1 MSPRLYL
8 SAPLVTDVHKYKQL
22 DYRTLALFERTNAP
36 ALEELYLAPMDGSNK
51 QAFYSVDPMDL
62 PLRERHGMLLGGIG
76 PRPVAW
82 VCSVNAAEQVNL
94 APFSFFNIFS
104 SNPPILIFS
113 PARSGRT
120 NTTKHTYDN
129 VKEVPEVVVNMV
141 PHHLLHQMV
150 LSSLEYPKGV
160 DEMYKAGLS
169 PVQSIKVK
177 PPRVGESPVQL
188 ECKVIEVKE
197 LGDEGGA
204 GNLIICQVIQM
215 HYSNA
220 ILDENGKPDPRKLD
234 LIGRLGGAWYT
245 KVDEQSLFELKSDVT
260 RIGMGFDAMPDE
272 VKNSPFLTGNQLGI
286 LASIPEPPD
295 ETSVND
301 YKLDEL
307 SELFMDLQDEPE
319 KLMEALHK
327 RAAKELSTG
336 DVETAWK
343 TLLSFNP

>member
-1 MSPRLYL
+1 VI
-8 SAPLVTDVHKYKQL
+8 SAPLVTDDHKYKQL
-22 DYRTLALFERTNAP
+22 DYRALALIDSCCSQMSEP
-36 ALEELYLAPMDGSNK
+36 VSLASMDRD
-51 QAFYSVDPMDL
+51 QFYSVDPMEL
-62 PLRERHGMLLGGIG
+62 PLRQRHGMLLGGIG

-82 VCSVNAAEQVNL
+82 VCSIDAEDQVNL

-141 PHHLLHQMV
+141 PYHLLQQMV

-160 DEMYKAGLS
+160 DEMYKAGLEAKE
-169 PVQSIKVK
+169 SIKVR
-177 PPRVGESPVQL
+177 PPRVAESPVQL

-197 LGDEGGA
+197 LGTEGGA
-204 GNLIICQVIQM
+204 GNLIICEVVHM
-215 HYSNA
+215 HFSRA
-220 ILDENGKPDPRKLD
+220 ILDENDRPDPIKLD

-245 KVDEQSLFELKSDVT
+245 RADEDSLFELKSDVT
-260 RIGMGFDAMPDE
+260 RIGMGFDAMPDD

-286 LASIPEPPD
+286 LASLTQAPD

-301 YKLDEL
+301 YKLEEL
-307 SELFMDLQDEPE
+307 SELFMELQDEPE
-319 KLMEALHK
+319 KLQEALHK
-327 RAAKELSTG
+327 RAARELSTG
-336 DVETAWK
+336 NVENAWK